1 MFGTGD
7 RFRQVHVGALALA
20 AIMLPWSEYLLSNAQ
35 FLLVGNWLVEGIVR
49 KDLAGRFKRAFTH
62 PAGLVFL
69 SFFTLH
75 AFGLLWTEDMA
86 WGLDLCRI
94 LLPVLAF
101 TPVLVSTP
109 PLHAREL
116 RTVLLL
122 GAWSTVASTLVC
134 LALKHEVIGQ
144 GGYRELSYFISH
156 IRLALLLCFS
166 VAVFAMVRG
175 RNLWI
180 RVAQGLAI
188 GWCVFFLDRLSSL
201 PGLVMLA
208 LMATYGIW
216 RWSATRAGSMRW
228 AVRSAVILMPL
239 AAGAYAQWCVRE
251 FFREDDTDLSHLDE
265 RSAGGEQYYHDRA
278 QPLRENGHYVWINV
292 ADGELQ
298 RAWRRRSERPYLHV
312 DAKGQPLR
320 HTLIRYMASMGLRKD
335 SIGALSLTEEDVR
348 RVESGVAS
356 VVVGRRDPIRARID
370 QLLYEWENYRAKGD
384 ASGHSV
390 AMRYEFLRAGLAIAE
405 ENLLF
410 GVGTGDTRPAFAA
423 EYDRQQSTL
432 DGIWRR
438 RAHNEYL
445 TLLISFGVI
454 GLLWSLFS
462 WIWPAVRMGAF
473 RRPLF
478 VCWAIIF
485 AVSCLSEDTIETQ
498 MGATFFAFFY
508 TLLVF
513 AYPAGTLNAPA
524 DRSPVA
530 G

>member
-1 MFGTGD
+1 MGSGD

-35 FLLVGNWLVEGIVR
+35 FLLIGNWLVEGLVR
-49 KDLAGRFKRAFTH
+49 KDLIGRFKRAFTH

-75 AFGLLWTEDMA
+75 AVGLLWTEDMA

-101 TPVLVSTP
+101 TPILVSTP
-109 PLHAREL
+109 PLSAREL

-122 GAWSTVASTLVC
+122 GAWSTVASTFVC
-134 LALKHEVIGQ
+134 LGLMHEVIGQ
-144 GGYRELSYFISH
+144 GGYRELSIFISH

-166 VAVFAMVRG
+166 IAVFALMLG
-175 RNLWI
+175 RNIWS
-180 RVAQGLAI
+180 RMAHGLAM
-188 GWCVFFLDRLSSL
+188 GWCLFFLDRLGSL
-201 PGLVMLA
+201 PGFIILA
-208 LMATYGIW
+208 ILGADGLW
-216 RWSATRAGSMRW
+216 RWTASQRTVVRWVMRSLL
-228 AVRSAVILMPL
+228 VLTPL
-239 AAGAYAQWCVRE
+239 AGGAYVHWCVQE
-251 FFREDDTDLSHLDE
+251 FFREDGTDLSRLDE
-265 RSAGGEQYYHDRA
+265 LSAGGERYYHDRA
-278 QPLRENGHYVWINV
+278 LPLRENGHYVWINV

-298 RAWRRRSERPYLHV
+298 RAWARRSERSYLHV

-335 SIGALSLTEEDVR
+335 SIGALSLTDEDVHR
-348 RVESGVAS
+348 IESGVPS
-356 VVVGRRDPIRARID
+356 IVVGRRDPVRARID
-370 QLLYEWENYRAKGD
+370 QVLYEWDHYRAKGD

-390 AMRYEFLRAGLAIAE
+390 AMRYEFLRTGWSIAKA
-405 ENLLF
+405 NMLV
-410 GVGTGDTRPAFAA
+410 GVGTGDTRPAFAE
-423 EYDRQQSTL
+423 EYDRQHSRL
-432 DGIWRR
+432 GGIWRR

-445 TLLISFGVI
+445 TLWISFGVV

-462 WIWPAVRMGAF
+462 WVWPAWWMGAF

-478 VCWAIIF
+478 VYWAIIF

-498 MGATFFAFFY
+498 MGATFFAFYY

-513 AYPAGTLNAPA
+513 AHPVGPLSVPA
-524 DRSPVA
+524 DRSPA
-530 G
+530 PG